1 MEGERALFEP
11 GGHVLAVDDQEQ
23 NLELLDE
30 MLSDAGYRVTRAQ
43 DGEAALGAVEREP
56 PDCIVL
62 DIMMPR
68 LDGYEVC
75 ARLKANPRTRFIPVV
90 MLTALAEITDKVR
103 GLEVGADD
111 FLNKPVRREEL
122 LARIRSLV
130 KIKRLRDELD
140 TSENIIYAM
149 VRALESKD
157 PKSAGHS
164 ERVAAASQA
173 LAMALSLSQR
183 DFEAVGKGAL
193 LHDIGKLGVAEDV
206 LWAEGPLSSEQEA
219 QYRQHPELGE
229 RILEPLRSIAGA
241 LDVVRHHHERL
252 DGSGYP
258 DGIRGAA
265 LSLPAQIVGLANFY
279 VDLLRHGGLA
289 TAQAAERVR
298 GEAQHGRFAGDLVET
313 FLRSGVAALGRGG
326 ALVSDPWNDLAPA
339 MPDTAGGKV
348 LVCDDTT
355 ENREMLCEILS
366 EAGLDPIAVESG
378 SAVLPAIAEEKPDL
392 VLLDIRMP
400 GLDGFEVCDWIKRNP
415 ETEFLPVVLVTALSE
430 VRDRIRSAQ
439 VGADDFL
446 PLPVN
451 RMELVARARSL
462 LRLRMYYRDLEEHQ
476 SVLLS
481 LASVLEAKDP
491 YTKGHSAR
499 VGELASRLA
508 REFGLPVEMCDL
520 MKIAGLL
527 HDIGKVGV
535 PERVINKTGHLTE
548 EEFMTIMTHPGGGEN
563 ICRPLR
569 TVHAVLPMIRSHHE
583 RYDGKGYPD
592 HLKGDEIP
600 LGARVLA
607 LADAFD
613 ALTSNR
619 SYRRK
624 LAPEDALAILARETV
639 EGHWDPAIYSA
650 LAAMVRKEGLV

>member
-1 MEGERALFEP
+1 MRGEEALLEP
-11 GGHVLAVDDQEQ
+11 GGRVLAVDDQEQ
-23 NLELLDE
+23 NLELLEE
-30 MLSDAGYRVTRAQ
+30 MLSAAGYSVAIAA
-43 DGEAALGAVEREP
+43 DGEAALAEVARTA

-75 ARLKANPRTRFIPVV
+75 RRLKANPATRFIPIV
-90 MLTALAEITDKVR
+90 MLTALSEVADKVK

-157 PKSAGHS
+157 ARNQGHS
-164 ERVAAASQA
+164 ERVAAS
-173 LAMALSLSQR
+173 AMAVAVSLGLPHR
-183 DFEAVGKGAL
+183 DFEAIGKGAL
-193 LHDIGKLGVAEDV
+193 LHDIGKLGVPEDV
-206 LWAEGPLSSEQEA
+206 LEAPRPLAGDALA
-219 QYRQHPELGE
+219 QYREHPALGE
-229 RILEPLRSIAGA
+229 RILSPLRSLVPA

-252 DGSGYP
+252 DGSGFP
-258 DGIRGAA
+258 DRVSGNELTITAEIVAA
-265 LSLPAQIVGLANFY
+265 ANHYDDLVKVEGVRPEEVAAHLRGLA
-279 VDLLRHGGLA
+279 
-289 TAQAAERVR
+289 AE
-298 GEAQHGRFAGDLVET
+298 GRFRREVVES
-313 FLRSGVAALGRGG
+313 LLGAGVAVFGRTGTK
-326 ALVSDPWNDLAPA
+326 VSDPWHDLAPQ
-339 MPDTAGGKV
+339 MPDVTAGRI
-348 LVCDDTT
+348 LVCDDTPA
-355 ENREMLCEILS
+355 NREMLQEILQH
-366 EAGLDPIAVESG
+366 AGFSTIAVESG
-378 SAVLPAIAEEKPDL
+378 EAVLPVIADEKPDL

-430 VRDRIRSAQ
+430 MRDRVRSAQ
-439 VGADDFL
+439 VGADDFIT
-446 PLPVN
+446 LPVN
-451 RMELVARARSL
+451 RLELVARAKSL
-462 LRLRMYYRDLEEHQ
+462 LRLRMYYRDLEDHQ
-476 SVLLS
+476 NVLLS

-499 VGELASRLA
+499 VGDLAARLA
-508 REFGLPVEMCDL
+508 REVGLPGEVCDQ
-520 MKIAGLL
+520 MRIAGLL

-535 PERVINKTGHLTE
+535 PERLINKAGHLTE
-548 EEFMTIMTHPGGGEN
+548 DEFLTIMTHPASGET

-569 TVHAVLPMIRSHHE
+569 TVAAVLPLIRFHHE

-600 LGARVLA
+600 VGARVLA

-619 SYRRK
+619 SYRKK
-624 LAPEDALAILARETV
+624 LPPDEALEILARETV
-639 EGHWDPAIYSA
+639 EGHWDPAIYAA
-650 LAAMVRKEGLV
+650 LAAMIRKQEAG